1 MFDITKRE
9 SFLSLNK
16 WLLELRNATDL
27 NIVLLANKSDLE
39 SHRQVELP
47 SIKSFAAEN
56 KLQFFEVSC
65 KTGANVNTALAS
77 MMSLL
82 SANDFRN
89 LL

>member
-1 MFDITKRE
+1 MTLMLIG
-9 SFLSLNK
+9 NK
-16 WLLELRNATDL
+16 C
-27 NIVLLANKSDLE
+27 DLE
-39 SHRQVELP
+39 SQRQVELP
-47 SIKSFAAEN
+47 SVKSFAAEN

-82 SANDFRN
+82 NANDFRD